1 MEKKLKSKTKII
13 IIMSVCISFI
23 FIMNSMNYIKL
34 NKLFNISADIQKNIN
49 EIGIAYTHE
58 IKRYVFA
65 NDKELNQND
74 SFEYFAK
81 LHKVD
86 DLRGSDFVKD
96 YTYQHHFPWHKI
108 SDIFFSIE
116 DEKGIFV
123 FRDKYFLNIP
133 LYTTIDYIFVCKDD
147 SDYYLYNI
155 LFLVPVY
162 KGKKIID
169 LRMK

>member
-1 MEKKLKSKTKII
+1 MGKQVKSKKKII
-13 IIMSVCISFI
+13 TIIAVCISLI
-23 FIMNSMNYIKL
+23 FIKNSINYIKL
-34 NKLFNISADIQKNIN
+34 HKLFNISADIQKNIN
-49 EIGIAYTHE
+49 GIGIAYTHE
-58 IKRYVFA
+58 IKRYVFS

-86 DLRGSDFVKD
+86 DLKGSDFVKD
-96 YTYQHHFPWHKI
+96 YTYQRHFPWHKI

-155 LFLVPVY
+155 LFLVPVS
-162 KGKKIID
+162 KGTKI
-169 LRMK
+169 LNSRMK